1 MRFMSKG
8 LLAAALATF
17 LPSSAWAM
25 SCDEI
30 VNMLDYN
37 VPVSVV
43 VDAMASSGAQ
53 YTQNDI
59 TCLTE
64 RGAPAQVLE
73 KATSMLKEE
82 APPPAET
89 GGGDEDG
96 DAPPPSRFDS
106 AESLGDDIDAIEDDD
121 AIAASGDC
129 GDLEAFIRD
138 HKAKKFLTASYG
150 LFGLIEDSACP
161 TKDTTIKYWL
171 GRSLYDLEMYH
182 SAQHYFMEV
191 VRKGPSN
198 PLFKHAL
205 PRLAAIAAYTG
216 NDYELLRIVG
226 KIPVEDY
233 PRQAR
238 PHLYY
243 LMGRK
248 SYDAEELSD
257 AAAWF
262 DQVPDNH
269 ELYPRAQYFQGII
282 HYEREKLKSAVKSFR
297 EVIRAEVPVDDPRLA
312 RELEDLKDLSIVNI
326 GRIYFGLQRFD
337 NAEKYYSQVDRSSAY
352 WPQSLFERAWTNF
365 YQGDLN
371 ETLGLLLTADS
382 PYFGAQEFI
391 PETTYLRAL
400 AYFSFCEYDEVE
412 RLSLIF
418 KSKYTPM
425 RNEMRTFIE
434 QFRSD
439 EGRRLMDQAYRSYFG
454 ETAGGSTLPASLF
467 LRTLRNRDLASL
479 VRHMDMMGE
488 ELEAINAQKG
498 QWRDSIGAHLGKVVE
513 KDRLRYEQR
522 AGRTFLQELLDQYRV
537 VDGLLKDVD
546 VLQFEVADALRS
558 DYMYK
563 MQNPGVDSINE
574 QPIDF
579 ATQTDIIYWPFNGEF
594 WQDELAYYRY
604 TEQGSCK

>member
-1 MRFMSKG
+1 MRQA
-8 LLAAALATF
+8 LITAALAVCLVPATA
-17 LPSSAWAM
+17 SAM
-25 SCDEI
+25 SCDDI
-30 VNMLDYN
+30 MNMVDYN
-37 VPVSVV
+37 VPESVV
-43 VDAMASSGAQ
+43 IDAMASSGKQ
-53 YTQNDI
+53 YSQSDI
-59 TCLTE
+59 DCLLSK
-64 RGAPAQVLE
+64 GAPEGVLA
-73 KATSMLKEE
+73 KARSMLKAEE
-82 APPPAET
+82 PAAAPDPVDDEDPVAPPSNFGNAE
-89 GGGDEDG
+89 E
-96 DAPPPSRFDS
+96 
-106 AESLGDDIDAIEDDD
+106 LGDDEDFEGPEDEVT
-121 AIAASGDC
+121 SGDC
-129 GDLEAFIRD
+129 SELDEYIRD
-138 HKAKKFLTASYG
+138 YKARKFLTASYG
-150 LFGLIEDSACP
+150 LYGLLEDNACP
-161 TKDTTIKYWL
+161 TKDTTIKYHL
-171 GRSLYDLEMYH
+171 AKSLNDLEMYH
-182 SAQHYFMEV
+182 GAQHYFMEV

-238 PHLYY
+238 PHLHY

-248 SYDAEELSD
+248 SYESDELSD

-262 DQVPDNH
+262 DQIPSNH

-282 HYEREKLKSAVKSFR
+282 HYERQKLKSAVKSFR
-297 EVIRAEVPVDDPRLA
+297 EVIRAEVPVDDPRLND
-312 RELEDLKDLSIVNI
+312 ELEDLKDLSIVNI

-337 NAEKYYSQVDRSSAY
+337 NAEKYYAQVARDSLY
-352 WPQSLFERAWTNF
+352 WPSSLFERAWTNF

-371 ETLGLLLTADS
+371 QSLGLLLTADS
-382 PYFGAQEFI
+382 PYFSEKEFN

-418 KSKYTPM
+418 KSRYTPM

-439 EGRRLMDQAYRSYFG
+439 EGRKLTDQAYEAYFG
-454 ETAGGSTLPASLF
+454 DRAGESALPTSLF
-467 LRTLRNRDLASL
+467 LRVLRNRDLASL
-479 VRHMDMMGE
+479 VRHMDVMDE
-488 ELEAINAQKG
+488 ELDSISAQKAE
-498 QWRDSIGAHLGKVVE
+498 WRDTVGTHLSSVIE
-513 KDRLRYEQR
+513 ADRQRYKTR
-522 AGRTFLQELLDQYRV
+522 AGRSFLQEMLEQYRV

-546 VLQFEVADALRS
+546 VLQFEVADAQRA
-558 DYMYK
+558 DYMYEMK
-563 MQNPGVDSINE
+563 NPGVDSINE